1 MNSFFRSLYKY
12 SPVLWVMLLILGSC
26 ANPVAPTGGPK
37 DVTPPEVTHTDPAD
51 RSVNF
56 AGKSIVLTFNEFV
69 SLKDINNQLIVSPP
83 LKEFP
88 TFQSRG
94 KSVVMKFKEPWL
106 DHTTY
111 NIFFG
116 DAIGDITEGNVLA
129 GYKFT
134 FSTGP
139 VLDSMM
145 IEGKL
150 INAFNLAPVANA
162 CVVLYDT
169 IYDSIPYKQMPYY
182 VTKTNKQGEFSI
194 TNVRDMDYLL
204 FALTDLNANYIYD
217 IPGEEIAFADTL
229 VHPWS
234 DAAKPESQVPDSS
247 KVKADSLRGR
257 SPGKDDFLIVE
268 NNGKRDTVRIAE
280 KGKADSLRG
289 RLQGKNDYLI
299 VESNGKRDTVRIDGK
314 GNADSLRVVSRK
326 KQYIQLVQFKEVDST
341 QSLLKAQL
349 VKDNVLNFSFRLP
362 LKSPDFE
369 LLSSSYDR
377 TPITGSNKMGD
388 TLTMWLP
395 GYTSDSIFL
404 KISDRSKVIDTVEMS
419 VKVRAK
425 TIKKNVAPIA
435 PALTIKNNT
444 QSGRLK
450 PLLPLQLTFAD
461 PLTDYKLESLK
472 LLQDSLEIKP
482 TSVAFA
488 DSVKTRLIIRYPW
501 KEGIRY
507 SLTIPDST
515 FRNIFDL
522 ANDSLHISFMGTKE
536 EETSILTLKIDTP
549 GPCHYL
555 IQLLDSKE
563 KIIEQQTITD
573 DRDVEFKYIAPGKYK
588 VKAIEDKNGN
598 GYWDTGNYLKKKFP
612 ERVTYFTKELDLR
625 ANWTNEETWSIFM

>member
-247 KVKADSLRGR
+247 KVKADSLR
-257 SPGKDDFLIVE
+257 
-268 NNGKRDTVRIAE
+268 
-280 KGKADSLRG
+280 
-289 RLQGKNDYLI
+289 
-299 VESNGKRDTVRIDGK
+299 
-314 GNADSLRVVSRK
+314 VVPRK

-395 GYTSDSIFL
+395 NYTSDSIFL

-461 PLTDYKLESLK
+461 PLTDYKLKSLK

>member
-12 SPVLWVMLLILGSC
+12 SPVLWVMLLMLGSC

-116 DAIGDITEGNVLA
+116 DAIGDITEGNILA

-169 IYDSIPYKQMPYY
+169 IYDSVPYKQMPYY

-217 IPGEEIAFADTL
+217 IPGEEIAFVDTL

-234 DAAKPESQVPDSS
+234 DAAKPESQIPDNMN
-247 KVKADSLRGR
+247 VKADSL
-257 SPGKDDFLIVE
+257 K
-268 NNGKRDTVRIAE
+268 
-280 KGKADSLRG
+280 G

-299 VESNGKRDTVRIDGK
+299 VESNGKRDTVRIDEK

-395 GYTSDSIFL
+395 GYTTDSIFL

-425 TIKKNVAPIA
+425 TIKKNVSPIA
-435 PALTIKNNT
+435 PVLTIKNNT

-461 PLTDYKLESLK
+461 PLTVYKLESLK

-488 DSVKTRLIIRYPW
+488 DSVKTRLIIQYPW

-515 FRNIFDL
+515 FRNIFDI

-549 GPCHYL
+549 GPGHYL
-555 IQLLDSKE
+555 IQLLDSKD

-573 DRDVEFKYIAPGKYK
+573 DRDVEFKYIAPGKYR